1 MKNILTTLLFFISVS
16 LFSQEEKRL
25 ALVIGNANY
34 DKGELK
40 NPVNDARLIA
50 STLDSL
56 NFDVILKENLSTKRD
71 MTAAIREFG
80 NKRSEYDVALVYY
93 AGHGIQVKDENF
105 LLPTKEVF
113 EEEFDVLDFG
123 VSVQDIMRYL
133 RAQTDEVNIL
143 ILDACRDNP
152 FESNWNTTRSLK
164 SGGLAKIPPPTGSLI
179 AFSTDS
185 GQTAPDGD
193 GDNSTYTVSLAKN
206 MLIKDTS
213 IDQVFRNVRAEV
225 LAQSDGVQR
234 PVEFTQL
241 VGKSFVLRK
250 TFSIYNSTI
259 EEIINFC
266 NKKLQNGAFEEAFE
280 ILDSGADFYTQKKE
294 IENEII
300 LREKLIDNY
309 LFNPLDDGKPKY
321 FSLYIRNLDYTKINY
336 NTFKKEFSS
345 RAYQLFKE
353 NYEKLFNSDPLYNSF
368 VDKSYYSSLFYALSN
383 TYYVVNQNYFNTPD
397 VSLPNVLIKNEYAK
411 DDLAKFWFLKNKFLN
426 FRNNPLSGQ
435 KYLINSL
442 EEFNNHVNDYSM
454 ELIDLVD
461 STNFDFVTNKI
472 NGKLISLT
480 NSTYSSIRG
489 EVQRIIADI
498 IAYNNSDNS
507 VMLNLLIRKFSAYN
521 DFFNGGSQDDYSEL
535 DLGIFGW
542 YVLALETQ
550 ISRNI
555 FNSDE
560 GSDKLKTALTYYKI
574 CYDYLLNFI
583 EKIKNLNYDK
593 VQEIDEHNN
602 FILKSGFRPNFW
614 FKINTFVF
622 KTSDKKE
629 FEASK
634 NTMIEACEV
643 RLNASDGFLNLIN
656 NLKKREYSILEDK
669 QLLENWELFSHELLY
684 KYYIDYLNN
693 SSFSSSKD
701 SDFKTKM
708 INYEKEY
715 KLNFI
720 NQVYTL
726 KYLTFIKSFEEG
738 DNQTLLWQFELLSN
752 LSLINKLI
760 SKDFGSKDDILFLKY
775 VNLHIKLLVSSKS
788 NFCFNPFNLKQDY
801 QAIISENSG
810 SQNFLLN
817 AYLEDLDSFFNVGST
832 YYSNLL
838 NHFKEN
844 QLEIIFKN

>member
-1 MKNILTTLLFFISVS
+1 
-16 LFSQEEKRL
+16 
-25 ALVIGNANY
+25 
-34 DKGELK
+34 
-40 NPVNDARLIA
+40 
-50 STLDSL
+50 
-56 NFDVILKENLSTKRD
+56 
-71 MTAAIREFG
+71 
-80 NKRSEYDVALVYY
+80 
-93 AGHGIQVKDENF
+93 
-105 LLPTKEVF
+105 
-113 EEEFDVLDFG
+113 
-123 VSVQDIMRYL
+123 
-133 RAQTDEVNIL
+133 
-143 ILDACRDNP
+143 
-152 FESNWNTTRSLK
+152 
-164 SGGLAKIPPPTGSLI
+164 
-179 AFSTDS
+179 
-185 GQTAPDGD
+185 
-193 GDNSTYTVSLAKN
+193 
-206 MLIKDTS
+206 
-213 IDQVFRNVRAEV
+213 
-225 LAQSDGVQR
+225 
-234 PVEFTQL
+234 
-241 VGKSFVLRK
+241 
-250 TFSIYNSTI
+250 
-259 EEIINFC
+259 
-266 NKKLQNGAFEEAFE
+266 
-280 ILDSGADFYTQKKE
+280 
-294 IENEII
+294 
-300 LREKLIDNY
+300 
-309 LFNPLDDGKPKY
+309 
-321 FSLYIRNLDYTKINY
+321 
-336 NTFKKEFSS
+336 
-345 RAYQLFKE
+345 
-353 NYEKLFNSDPLYNSF
+353 
-368 VDKSYYSSLFYALSN
+368 
-383 TYYVVNQNYFNTPD
+383 
-397 VSLPNVLIKNEYAK
+397 
-411 DDLAKFWFLKNKFLN
+411 
-426 FRNNPLSGQ
+426 
-435 KYLINSL
+435 
-442 EEFNNHVNDYSM
+442 
-454 ELIDLVD
+454 
-461 STNFDFVTNKI
+461 
-472 NGKLISLT
+472 
-480 NSTYSSIRG
+480 
-489 EVQRIIADI
+489 
-498 IAYNNSDNS
+498 
-507 VMLNLLIRKFSAYN
+507 MLNLLIRKFSAYN